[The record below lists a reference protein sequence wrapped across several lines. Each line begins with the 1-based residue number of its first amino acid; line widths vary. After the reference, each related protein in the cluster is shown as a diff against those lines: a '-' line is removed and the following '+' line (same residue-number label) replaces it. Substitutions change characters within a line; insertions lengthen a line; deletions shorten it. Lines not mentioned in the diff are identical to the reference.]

1 VKALA
6 KNQLVENIEVTG
18 SSPRLAVAGK
28 KDVKME
34 VYP

>member
-1 VKALA
+1 MKARA
-6 KNQLVENIEVTG
+6 KNQLFENIEVTG

-28 KDVKME
+28 KDVKMK